1 MQRADALVLKSVPR
15 CLRFPNGKKRSGSA
29 STRLFGLL
37 ARSRRPGTVYCVW
50 GSRVWLWCVLSIF
63 FQSNADCQL
72 LSAFGIQID
81 LQQPSALAI
90 HQVGQA
96 LSASSAPEWFA
107 QIWQD
112 SVHLPLQAVV
122 SAPSDLVALGQF
134 WIGISKLVLALY
146 VTNIPIDPAVRRI
159 LLGEVLA
166 SRISL
171 LEEELAAI
179 QQAEIGRKGS
189 PDSRRTADVA
199 TRLDAVVAEQSTLGP
214 GSTRSTDASRL
225 NILFNEVHSFVD
237 DAFEPTKLDSLA
249 SSISSGKAQAKQREE
264 SLQAVSGAFIH
275 RLRKNYADLQDLVD
289 PIITAIL
296 FAKFGFRT
304 LARDAELRRANP
316 NVGAQTILS
325 FPATAVDGG
334 KDVLSQVLGAA
345 SVLPSLSSDIG
356 RSAIL
361 PVFVTHLDGLY
372 ASWSAARLK
381 EQQDASE
388 KESLYR
394 VRKTEVEV
402 LNDVEQE
409 EKEFKELFPS
419 YEGVGDETNEPAPT
433 GTETTDEDK
442 TGRFGS
448 ERVLAFHR
456 LVLSGFG
463 AAGSNE
469 TYQDAL
475 HEVLQRFQPASHEE
489 SLDRTS
495 LAFQI
500 KSLHA
505 RREEASSTGTTPN
518 FYLSANEPEVRHA
531 HSLLVRIAA
540 RLHHLIAEWPEQMVL
555 QHILDRVERVSAL
568 DVRSPLALVLAA
580 LEGLLVHT
588 EDWEAYAHKGNSL
601 KAFQDEI
608 TAMIIKWRKL
618 ELSSW
623 MRLLN
628 DQEKMYIERD
638 AEWTLRLYGALVH
651 GTVESEDVEKH
662 LKEVLPM
669 VNTYLSTSTYGHF
682 SARLDVLR
690 AFERMT
696 TEVAEANMVRV
707 STMLHNIIAQ
717 SALFAARIKETLATQ
732 RAALDKS
739 IKDFVKLASWKDINV
754 YALKASAVK
763 SHRQLHRSIRKFRE
777 ALGQPVAPILGD
789 LGSIVPQ
796 DKAITSTPPAVVL
809 PEVAAPPADAVQQR
823 GTSGL
828 PEHLVKLE
836 TTFGRYAGVLSNATK
851 ATCDRAGIAVELDG
865 IAVDIIET
873 VEELRKATP
882 SALTEDNKKIVNNLA
897 SRKRKAFSDLLKAL
911 RQCGFSN
918 NVRADMLD
926 RQKDQA
932 WLAARAPLVAYGGVD
947 SETVERV
954 ESYHARLGVLMSAM
968 RESFN
973 GHSDDINSEDLKRG
987 MGFVES
993 VYASALT
1000 SRDG

>member
-1 MQRADALVLKSVPR
+1 MSEIPEREEALKFSIDAALWLAREKPQTRDAVLRMGLTSVALVCSEM
-15 CLRFPNGKKRSGSA
+15 
-29 STRLFGLL
+29 
-37 ARSRRPGTVYCVW
+37 TVET
-50 GSRVWLWCVLSIF
+50 
-63 FQSNADCQL
+63 NAHLEL
-72 LSAFGIQID
+72 LSAFGIQVD
-81 LQQPSALAI
+81 MRQGNAPVAQQISHALT
-90 HQVGQA
+90 
-96 LSASSAPEWFA
+96 SDSTPEWFES
-107 QIWQD
+107 IWQN
-112 SVHLPLQAVV
+112 SVQQPLESVIAT
-122 SAPSDLVALGQF
+122 PTDLTALGRF

-159 LLGEVLA
+159 LLGEVVA

-171 LEEELAAI
+171 LEDELAAI
-179 QQAEIGRKGS
+179 EQGEVGRKGM
-189 PDSRRTADVA
+189 PDSKRTAEVA
-199 TRLDAVVAEQSTLGP
+199 TRLGAVVSEQSALGP
-214 GSTRSTDASRL
+214 GSTRQTDASRL

-237 DAFEPTKLDSLA
+237 DAFEPAKLDSLA
-249 SSISSGKAQAKQREE
+249 SSIKSGKAQAKQREE
-264 SLQAVSGAFIH
+264 SFQAVSGAFIY
-275 RLRKNYADLQDLVD
+275 RLQKNYADLQDLVD

-304 LARDAELRRANP
+304 LARDAELRCAKP
-316 NVGAQTILS
+316 DPETQTILS
-325 FPATAVDGG
+325 FPARLVDGG
-334 KDVLSQVLGAA
+334 TDVLSQVISA
-345 SVLPSLSSDIG
+345 SSILPVLSSIIG
-356 RSAIL
+356 RSASL
-361 PVFVTHLDGLY
+361 PVFVARLDGLY
-372 ASWSAARLK
+372 ASWSAARLQ
-381 EQQDASE
+381 EQQDAQE
-388 KESLYR
+388 KDSLYR

-402 LNDVEQE
+402 LNDIEQE

-419 YEGVGDETNEPAPT
+419 YEGVGDETDEPISFKA
-433 GTETTDEDK
+433 ETVDDDK
-442 TGRFGS
+442 PERFS
-448 ERVLAFHR
+448 NERVLAFHR

-463 AAGSNE
+463 GAGPNE
-469 TYQDAL
+469 TYQDAV
-475 HEVLQRFQPASHEE
+475 HEVLQRFQSGAHDE

-500 KSLHA
+500 KSLQS
-505 RREEASSTGTTPN
+505 RRAEASATGTTPN
-518 FYLSANEPEVRHA
+518 FYLSANEPEARHA
-531 HSLLVRIAA
+531 HTLLVRIAT
-540 RLHHLIAEWPEQMVL
+540 RLHHLVAEWPEQMVL
-555 QHILDRVERVSAL
+555 QHILDRVERISAL

-601 KAFQDEI
+601 KSFQDEI

-628 DQEKMYIERD
+628 DQEKMYTDRD

-651 GTVESEDVEKH
+651 GTVEAEDVEKH

-682 SARLDVLR
+682 APRLEVLR

-696 TEVAEANMVRV
+696 TEVAEPNMLRV
-707 STMLHNIIAQ
+707 SAMLHNIIAQ
-717 SALFAARIKETLATQ
+717 SALFGARIKETLATK

-739 IKDFVKLASWKDINV
+739 IKDFVKLASWKDVNV

-777 ALGQPVAPILGD
+777 ALGQPVAPVLGD
-789 LGSIVPQ
+789 LGAIVPQ

-809 PEVAAPPADAVQQR
+809 AEVAAPPASAVQLR
-823 GTSGL
+823 GATGL

-836 TTFGRYAGVLSNATK
+836 TTFGRYATVLNNATK
-851 ATCDRAGIAVELDG
+851 AVCDRAGIAVELDG
-865 IAVDIIET
+865 IAVDVIET

-882 SALTEDNKKIVNNLA
+882 SALTEENKKIVNNLA
-897 SRKRKAFSDLLKAL
+897 SRKRKALSDLLKAL
-911 RQCGFSN
+911 RQSGFSN
-918 NVRADMLD
+918 NVRADLLEK
-926 RQKDQA
+926 QKDQS
-932 WLAARAPLVAYGGVD
+932 WLAGRSPLVARAGVD

-968 RESFN
+968 RDSFN
-973 GHSDDINSEDLKRG
+973 GHSDDINSEDLKRA

-993 VYASALT
+993 VYSSALT